1 MMKLGLYFISVT
13 IIALISIIN
22 IVALVLWFQVFV
34 SKIVKDRE
42 QLVYFPSSLSSST
55 TTLVTSNN
63 LTGSVKRG
71 SDPPTL
77 PKVVWLMS
85 FPNSGN
91 SFTTQMVRMHTNHFT
106 ATNYGEEHIGEES
119 NTSVPIHHDPLYAN
133 GPYLSE
139 SITKA
144 RNIGHFVLTKT
155 HCGGRCSRCGPETY
169 METLESFKTACL
181 TARRGT
187 SWNGVISFEK
197 VQYSESLVDGA
208 IHIMRDPFDNVVSR
222 FHLIQKVNKKL
233 GDIKFEKTFPNNL
246 KGFRKWCNYMDKQY
260 LDSEAKMLDAPIFTM
275 FQSIPCHSD
284 FYRYVQWHNLAFQVT
299 EVMDIPSIVVYY
311 EDYEHD
317 FDSVKDRILSFIDLK
332 DEGYRNVTFSS
343 GKTYHNYFTE
353 NERGAVRRLFH
364 HLASKQTNESIA
376 RYF

>member
-55 TTLVTSNN
+55 TTLVTSN

-119 NTSVPIHHDPLYAN
+119 NTSVPIYHDPLYAN

-197 VQYSESLVDGA
+197 VQYSDSLVYGA
-208 IHIMRDPFDNVVSR
+208 IHIMRNPFDNVVSR

-260 LDSEAKMLDAPIFTM
+260 LDSEAKMLDAPIFEM

-343 GKTYHNYFTE
+343 GKTYHNYFTK

>member
-55 TTLVTSNN
+55 TTLVTSN